1 MIFRVSRA
9 ARQSGIQA
17 VRQSGSQAVR
27 QSIASMTS
35 VTSSAS
41 IDLISLN

>member
-17 VRQSGSQAVR
+17 VRQSGSQAVNR
-27 QSIASMTS
+27 LNDLSN
-35 VTSSAS
+35 
-41 IDLISLN
+41 LISLN